1 MQVEFETLE
10 YKLDQLVQLSTRLRA
25 ENHKLRQELV
35 TALSYGKQCDDKIMS
50 AQLRL
55 EKLLAALPAD
65 EK

>member
-10 YKLDQLVQLSTRLRA
+10 HKLNQLVQLSNRLRA

-35 TALSYGKQCDDKIMS
+35 IALSYGKQCDDKINS
-50 AQLRL
+50 AQTRL
-55 EKLLAALPAD
+55 ERLLSALPVE

>member
-10 YKLDQLVQLSTRLRA
+10 HKLNQLVQLSNRLRA

-35 TALSYGKQCDDKIMS
+35 MALSYGKQCDDKINS
-50 AQLRL
+50 AQTRL
-55 EKLLAALPAD
+55 ERLLSVLPVE